1 MKVKVKI
8 TKSNTFLLT
17 SIFLISACGGGG
29 GGGSAPAPLPTID
42 SFTASSLADT
52 LVGSTL
58 QLSWTST
65 NATSCTASGAWTGSK
80 SSSGTESG
88 VTVSINGTNTFTLTC
103 SGTGGSSTPSS
114 VSVKG
119 FINITGVAVDGY
131 ISNSSIFID
140 ENDSFTLDSTEVST
154 SGDVNGAFVL
164 QYVNGTLVSLGGT
177 DLDTQNPLT
186 NFLLTNTLTGQ
197 TISVISPVTTL
208 SSFLCINSTIA
219 CSGEGANINT
229 LLGIDSS
236 IDVNTTDPVASK
248 GDGGINDF
256 LYEKGNQITVLA
268 LSLQNIANNLN
279 STTDSSQDY
288 FKAIAEELDL
298 EFSTSSTKV
307 DIENP
312 TFITSVVEN
321 VITAKSLTVS
331 ADAKSRTI
339 SALTSVLPIIQV
351 KSNAATTTAIIRFAT
366 GTLITDIVKLA
377 NGTQTDEIISSYNS
391 GNIAAYIATKE
402 SIDASDLTPSVSSI
416 ADVASTLE
424 DTALT
429 IKPLSNDSY
438 QTSLGASIQVSG
450 QTNGSVVVDGTNSV
464 LYTPTANFNGT
475 ETLQYTLTQASLT
488 SSSTIAI
495 TVTAVNDDPVISTSS
510 ALTVDS
516 GVTSV
521 TTLSATDVDG
531 DSVTI
536 SISGTDA
543 ASFSLSDTYVLAFK
557 EAPDVAVKN
566 SYSITASATDGTST
580 VTKDI
585 TISVVTPAVDGY
597 KVLESL
603 EVIETKE

>member
-1 MKVKVKI
+1 MKVKI

-80 SSSGTESG
+80 SSSGTES
-88 VTVSINGTNTFTLTC
+88 VTVSINGTNTFSLIC
-103 SGTGGSSTPSS
+103 SGTGGSSTTSS

-140 ENDSFTLDSTEVST
+140 ENDSFTLDSSEVST

-197 TISVISPVTTL
+197 TVSVVSPVTTL

-377 NGTQTDEIISSYNS
+377 NGTQTDEIISSYTS

>member
-1 MKVKVKI
+1 MKVKI

-279 STTDSSQDY
+279 STSDSSQDY

-298 EFSTSSTKV
+298 EFSTSSTRV

-377 NGTQTDEIISSYNS
+377 NETQTDEIISSYTS

-416 ADVASTLE
+416 AAVASTLE

>member
-1 MKVKVKI
+1 MKVKI

-29 GGGSAPAPLPTID
+29 GGGSAPLPTID

-103 SGTGGSSTPSS
+103 SGTGGSSTTSS

-377 NGTQTDEIISSYNS
+377 NGTQTDEIISSYTS

>member
-1 MKVKVKI
+1 MKVKI
-8 TKSNTFLLT
+8 TKTNTFLLT

-29 GGGSAPAPLPTID
+29 GGGSAPLPTID

-279 STTDSSQDY
+279 SATDSSQDY

-321 VITAKSLTVS
+321 VITAKTLTVS

-377 NGTQTDEIISSYNS
+377 NGTQTDEIISSYTS

>member
-1 MKVKVKI
+1 MKVKI

-377 NGTQTDEIISSYNS
+377 NGTQTDEIISSYTS

-450 QTNGSVVVDGTNSV
+450 QTNGSVVVDSTNSV

>member
-1 MKVKVKI
+1 MKVKI

-65 NATSCTASGAWTGSK
+65 NATSCSASGAWTGSK
-80 SSSGTESG
+80 SSSGTES
-88 VTVSINGTNTFTLTC
+88 VTVSINGTNTFSLTC

>member
-1 MKVKVKI
+1 MKVKI
-8 TKSNTFLLT
+8 TKTNTFLLT

-29 GGGSAPAPLPTID
+29 GGGSAPTPLPTID

-80 SSSGTESG
+80 SSSGTES
-88 VTVSINGTNTFTLTC
+88 VTVGINGTNTFSLTC

-140 ENDSFTLDSTEVST
+140 ENDSFTLDSSEVST

>member
-1 MKVKVKI
+1 M
-8 TKSNTFLLT
+8 
-17 SIFLISACGGGG
+17 
-29 GGGSAPAPLPTID
+29 
-42 SFTASSLADT
+42 
-52 LVGSTL
+52 
-58 QLSWTST
+58 
-65 NATSCTASGAWTGSK
+65 
-80 SSSGTESG
+80 
-88 VTVSINGTNTFTLTC
+88 
-103 SGTGGSSTPSS
+103 
-114 VSVKG
+114 
-119 FINITGVAVDGY
+119 
-131 ISNSSIFID
+131 
-140 ENDSFTLDSTEVST
+140 
-154 SGDVNGAFVL
+154 
-164 QYVNGTLVSLGGT
+164 
-177 DLDTQNPLT
+177 
-186 NFLLTNTLTGQ
+186 
-197 TISVISPVTTL
+197 
-208 SSFLCINSTIA
+208 
-219 CSGEGANINT
+219 
-229 LLGIDSS
+229 
-236 IDVNTTDPVASK
+236 
-248 GDGGINDF
+248 
-256 LYEKGNQITVLA
+256 
-268 LSLQNIANNLN
+268 
-279 STTDSSQDY
+279 
-288 FKAIAEELDL
+288 
-298 EFSTSSTKV
+298 
-307 DIENP
+307 
-312 TFITSVVEN
+312 
-321 VITAKSLTVS
+321 TVS

-339 SALTSVLPIIQV
+339 SALTSILPIIQV

-377 NGTQTDEIISSYNS
+377 NGTQTDEIISSYTS

>member
-1 MKVKVKI
+1 MKVKI
-8 TKSNTFLLT
+8 TKTNTFLLT

-29 GGGSAPAPLPTID
+29 GGGSAPLPTID

-80 SSSGTESG
+80 SSSGTES
-88 VTVSINGTNTFTLTC
+88 VTVSINGTNTFSLIC
-103 SGTGGSSTPSS
+103 SGTGGSSTTSS

-140 ENDSFTLDSTEVST
+140 ENDSFTLDSSEVST

-208 SSFLCINSTIA
+208 SSFLCINSSIA

-321 VITAKSLTVS
+321 VITAKTLTVS

-351 KSNAATTTAIIRFAT
+351 KSNAATSTAIIRFAT

-377 NGTQTDEIISSYNS
+377 NGTQTDEIISSYTS

-416 ADVASTLE
+416 ADVASTL
-424 DTALT
+424 
-429 IKPLSNDSY
+429 
-438 QTSLGASIQVSG
+438 
-450 QTNGSVVVDGTNSV
+450 
-464 LYTPTANFNGT
+464 
-475 ETLQYTLTQASLT
+475 
-488 SSSTIAI
+488 
-495 TVTAVNDDPVISTSS
+495 
-510 ALTVDS
+510 
-516 GVTSV
+516 
-521 TTLSATDVDG
+521 
-531 DSVTI
+531 
-536 SISGTDA
+536 
-543 ASFSLSDTYVLAFK
+543 
-557 EAPDVAVKN
+557 
-566 SYSITASATDGTST
+566 
-580 VTKDI
+580 
-585 TISVVTPAVDGY
+585 
-597 KVLESL
+597 
-603 EVIETKE
+603 

>member
-1 MKVKVKI
+1 MKVKI
-8 TKSNTFLLT
+8 TKTNTFLLT

-29 GGGSAPAPLPTID
+29 GGGSAPLPTID

-65 NATSCTASGAWTGSK
+65 NATSCNASGAWTGSK

-140 ENDSFTLDSTEVST
+140 ENDSFTLDSSEVST

-298 EFSTSSTKV
+298 EFSTSSTRV

-377 NGTQTDEIISSYNS
+377 NETQTDEIISSYTS

>member
-1 MKVKVKI
+1 MKVKI

-298 EFSTSSTKV
+298 EFSTSSTRV

-377 NGTQTDEIISSYNS
+377 NETQTDEIISSYTS

>member
-1 MKVKVKI
+1 MKVKI

-377 NGTQTDEIISSYNS
+377 NGTQTDEIISSYTS

>member
-1 MKVKVKI
+1 M
-8 TKSNTFLLT
+8 
-17 SIFLISACGGGG
+17 
-29 GGGSAPAPLPTID
+29 PTID

-298 EFSTSSTKV
+298 EFSTSSTRV

-377 NGTQTDEIISSYNS
+377 NETQTDEIISSYTS

>member
-1 MKVKVKI
+1 MKVKI

-80 SSSGTESG
+80 SSSGTES
-88 VTVSINGTNTFTLTC
+88 VTVSINGTNTFSLIC
-103 SGTGGSSTPSS
+103 SGTGGSSTTSS

-154 SGDVNGAFVL
+154 SGDVNGTFVL

-298 EFSTSSTKV
+298 EFSTSSTRV

-377 NGTQTDEIISSYNS
+377 NETQTDEIISSYTS

>member
-1 MKVKVKI
+1 MKVKI

-29 GGGSAPAPLPTID
+29 GGGSAPLPTID

-298 EFSTSSTKV
+298 EFSTSSTRV

-377 NGTQTDEIISSYNS
+377 NETQTDEIISSYTS

>member
-1 MKVKVKI
+1 MKVKI

-197 TISVISPVTTL
+197 TVSVISPVTTL

-298 EFSTSSTKV
+298 EFSTSSTRV

-377 NGTQTDEIISSYNS
+377 NETQTDEIISSYTS

>member
-1 MKVKVKI
+1 MKVKI
-8 TKSNTFLLT
+8 TKTNTFLLT

-29 GGGSAPAPLPTID
+29 GGGSAPLPTID
-42 SFTASSLADT
+42 SFTASSLADS

-80 SSSGTESG
+80 SSSGTES
-88 VTVSINGTNTFTLTC
+88 VTVSINGTNTFSLIC
-103 SGTGGSSTPSS
+103 SGTGGSSTTSS

-140 ENDSFTLDSTEVST
+140 ENDSFTLDSSEVST

-279 STTDSSQDY
+279 SATDSSQDY

-377 NGTQTDEIISSYNS
+377 NGTQTDEIISSYTS

-450 QTNGSVVVDGTNSV
+450 QTNGSVVVDSTNSV

>member
-1 MKVKVKI
+1 MKVKI

-65 NATSCTASGAWTGSK
+65 NATSCSASGAWTGSK
-80 SSSGTESG
+80 SSSGTES
-88 VTVSINGTNTFTLTC
+88 VTVSINGTNTFSLTC

-140 ENDSFTLDSTEVST
+140 ENDSFTLDSSEVST

-438 QTSLGASIQVSG
+438 QTSLGASILVSG

>member
-1 MKVKVKI
+1 MKVKI

-29 GGGSAPAPLPTID
+29 GGGSAPLPTID

-65 NATSCTASGAWTGSK
+65 NATSCNASGAWTGSK
-80 SSSGTESG
+80 SSSGTES
-88 VTVSINGTNTFTLTC
+88 VTVSINGTNTFSLIC
-103 SGTGGSSTPSS
+103 SGTGGSSTTSS

-154 SGDVNGAFVL
+154 SGDVNGTFVL

-208 SSFLCINSTIA
+208 SSFLCINSSIA

-377 NGTQTDEIISSYNS
+377 NGTQTDEIISSYTS

>member
-1 MKVKVKI
+1 MKVKI

-80 SSSGTESG
+80 SSSGTES

>member
-1 MKVKVKI
+1 MKVKI

-377 NGTQTDEIISSYNS
+377 NETQTDEIISSYTS

>member
-1 MKVKVKI
+1 MKVKI

-65 NATSCTASGAWTGSK
+65 NATSCSASGAWTGSK
-80 SSSGTESG
+80 SSSGTES
-88 VTVSINGTNTFTLTC
+88 VTVSINGTNTFSLTC

-140 ENDSFTLDSTEVST
+140 ENDSFTLDSSEVST

-377 NGTQTDEIISSYNS
+377 NGTQTDEIISSYTS

-438 QTSLGASIQVSG
+438 QTSLGASILVSG

>member
-1 MKVKVKI
+1 MKVKI

-80 SSSGTESG
+80 SSSGTES
-88 VTVSINGTNTFTLTC
+88 VTVSINGTNTFSLTC

-140 ENDSFTLDSTEVST
+140 ENDSFTLDSSEVST

>member
-1 MKVKVKI
+1 MKVKI
-8 TKSNTFLLT
+8 TKTNTFLLT

-377 NGTQTDEIISSYNS
+377 NGTQTDEIISSYTS

>member
-1 MKVKVKI
+1 MKVKI

-140 ENDSFTLDSTEVST
+140 ENDSFTLDSSEVST

-377 NGTQTDEIISSYNS
+377 NGTQTDEIISSYTS

>member
-1 MKVKVKI
+1 MKVKI

-80 SSSGTESG
+80 SSSGTES
-88 VTVSINGTNTFTLTC
+88 VTVSINGTNTFSLTC

-140 ENDSFTLDSTEVST
+140 ENDSFTLDSSEVST

-279 STTDSSQDY
+279 SATDSSQDY

-377 NGTQTDEIISSYNS
+377 NGTQTDEIISSYTS

>member
-1 MKVKVKI
+1 MKVKI

-154 SGDVNGAFVL
+154 SGDVNGTFVL

-377 NGTQTDEIISSYNS
+377 NGTQTDEIISSYTS

>member
-1 MKVKVKI
+1 MKVKI

-298 EFSTSSTKV
+298 EFSTSSTRV

-377 NGTQTDEIISSYNS
+377 NGTQTDEIISSYTS

>member
-1 MKVKVKI
+1 MKVKI

-279 STTDSSQDY
+279 SATDSSQDY

-321 VITAKSLTVS
+321 VITAKTLTVS

-377 NGTQTDEIISSYNS
+377 NETQTDEIISSYTS

>member
-1 MKVKVKI
+1 MKVKI

-164 QYVNGTLVSLGGT
+164 KYVNGTLVSLGGT

-321 VITAKSLTVS
+321 VITAKTLTVS

-531 DSVTI
+531 DSITI

>member
-1 MKVKVKI
+1 MKVKI
-8 TKSNTFLLT
+8 TKTNTFLLT

-298 EFSTSSTKV
+298 EFSTSSTRV

-377 NGTQTDEIISSYNS
+377 NETQTDEIISSYTS

>member
-1 MKVKVKI
+1 MKVKI
-8 TKSNTFLLT
+8 TKTNTFLLT

-29 GGGSAPAPLPTID
+29 GGGSAPLPTID

-80 SSSGTESG
+80 SSSGTES
-88 VTVSINGTNTFTLTC
+88 VTVSINGTNTFSLIC
-103 SGTGGSSTPSS
+103 SGTGGSSTTSS

-321 VITAKSLTVS
+321 VITAKTLTVS

-339 SALTSVLPIIQV
+339 SALTSILPIIQV

-377 NGTQTDEIISSYNS
+377 NETQTDEIISSYTS

>member
-1 MKVKVKI
+1 MKVKI

-80 SSSGTESG
+80 SSSGTES
-88 VTVSINGTNTFTLTC
+88 VTVSINGTNTFSLTC

-140 ENDSFTLDSTEVST
+140 ENDSFTLDSSEVST

-377 NGTQTDEIISSYNS
+377 NGTQTDEIISSYTS

>member
-1 MKVKVKI
+1 MKVKI
-8 TKSNTFLLT
+8 TKTNTFLLT

-29 GGGSAPAPLPTID
+29 GGGSAPLPTID

-80 SSSGTESG
+80 SSSGTES

-279 STTDSSQDY
+279 SATDSSQDY

-377 NGTQTDEIISSYNS
+377 NGTQTDEIISSYTS

>member
-1 MKVKVKI
+1 MKVKI

-29 GGGSAPAPLPTID
+29 GGGSAPLPTID

-80 SSSGTESG
+80 SSSGTES
-88 VTVSINGTNTFTLTC
+88 VTVSINGTNTFSLTC

-140 ENDSFTLDSTEVST
+140 ENDSFTLDSSEVST

-279 STTDSSQDY
+279 SATDSSQDY

-377 NGTQTDEIISSYNS
+377 NGTQTDEIISSYTS

>member
-1 MKVKVKI
+1 MKVKI

-80 SSSGTESG
+80 SSSGTES
-88 VTVSINGTNTFTLTC
+88 VTVSINGTNTFSLIC
-103 SGTGGSSTPSS
+103 SGTGGSSTTSS

-321 VITAKSLTVS
+321 VITAKTLTVS

-377 NGTQTDEIISSYNS
+377 NGTQTDEIISSYTS

>member
-1 MKVKVKI
+1 MKVKI

-65 NATSCTASGAWTGSK
+65 NATSCTASGACTGSK

-140 ENDSFTLDSTEVST
+140 ENDSFTLDSSEVST

>member
-1 MKVKVKI
+1 MKVKI
-8 TKSNTFLLT
+8 TKSKTFLLT

-80 SSSGTESG
+80 SSSGTES
-88 VTVSINGTNTFTLTC
+88 VTVSINGTNTFSLTC

-279 STTDSSQDY
+279 SATDSSQDY

-377 NGTQTDEIISSYNS
+377 NGTQTDEIISSYTS

-438 QTSLGASIQVSG
+438 QTSLGASILVSG
-450 QTNGSVVVDGTNSV
+450 QTNGSVVVDGSNSV

>member
-1 MKVKVKI
+1 MKVKI

-29 GGGSAPAPLPTID
+29 GGGSAPLPTID

-65 NATSCTASGAWTGSK
+65 NATSCNASGAWTGSK

-154 SGDVNGAFVL
+154 SGDVNGTFVL

-377 NGTQTDEIISSYNS
+377 NETQTDEIISSYTS